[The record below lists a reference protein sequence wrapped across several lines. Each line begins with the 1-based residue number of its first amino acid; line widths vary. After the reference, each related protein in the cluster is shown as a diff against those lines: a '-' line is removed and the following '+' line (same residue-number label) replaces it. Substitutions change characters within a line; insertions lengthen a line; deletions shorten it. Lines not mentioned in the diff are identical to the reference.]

1 MLTLY
6 TKSRCHLCDE
16 MKSIIYKLKNE
27 FQFEYDEINIENDN
41 QLFERYK
48 EKIPVLMINGKL
60 FTKYRLDE
68 NNLREKLKSVS

>member
-1 MLTLY
+1 
-6 TKSRCHLCDE
+6 